1 MEETSYI
8 VEKVGYYEPIIFPL
22 GLLKQKSFKLGKE
35 LQSRESASSLSPKK
49 VKAFPKPK
57 KKKKN
62 QRKQISGSFLH
73 LLKINHLDVIANSI

>member
-57 KKKKN
+57 KKKK
-62 QRKQISGSFLH
+62 KSEETDLWIFLAPFE
-73 LLKINHLDVIANSI
+73 N